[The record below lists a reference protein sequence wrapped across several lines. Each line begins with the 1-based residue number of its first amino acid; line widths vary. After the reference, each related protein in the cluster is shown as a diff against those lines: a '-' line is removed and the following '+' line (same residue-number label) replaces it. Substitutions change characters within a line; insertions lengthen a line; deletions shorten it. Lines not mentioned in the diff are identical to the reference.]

1 MKCCIIGLGSFGSQ
15 VAKSLFEH
23 KAEVLA
29 IDADQ
34 TRIATIKD
42 YVTEAIC
49 AHLTDETSIREI
61 GINQIDTIIIAL
73 GDNFAEAAL
82 LTQLLKHTFNID
94 RVIVQTTSSL
104 QQEVLERV
112 GADQVIFPEKE
123 SAIKLADNLTSH
135 LPNTTRITDEL
146 AITIVAAPDKYIG
159 KHISIFHDKFNEQL
173 HCIGIIRDGK
183 TIMNPIDE
191 FIEPGDD
198 LIVSGNP
205 EEFTRLTD

>member
-29 IDADQ
+29 IDADP
-34 TRIATIKD
+34 TRIAAIKD
-42 YVTEAIC
+42 FVTEAIC
-49 AHLTDETSIREI
+49 AHLTDESSIREI
-61 GINQIDTIIIAL
+61 GINQIDNIIIAL

-82 LTQLLKHTFNID
+82 LTQLLKHTFNVD

-135 LPNTTRITDEL
+135 LPNTTRITDEM
-146 AITIVAAPDKYIG
+146 AITIIAAPDKYIG
-159 KHISIFHDKFNEQL
+159 KHISTFHDKFNEQL

-198 LIVSGNP
+198 LIITGDP
-205 EEFTRLTD
+205 EEFTRVSD

>member
-29 IDADQ
+29 IDADPSK
-34 TRIATIKD
+34 IAAIKD
-42 YVTEAIC
+42 FVTEAIC
-49 AHLTDETSIREI
+49 AHLTDESSIREI
-61 GINQIDTIIIAL
+61 GINQIDNIIIAL

-135 LPNTTRITDEL
+135 LPNTTRITDEM
-146 AITIVAAPDKYIG
+146 AITIVASPDKYIG
-159 KHISIFHDKFNEQL
+159 KHISTFHDKFNEQL
-173 HCIGIIRDGK
+173 HCIGIVRDGK

-198 LIVSGNP
+198 LIITGNP
-205 EEFTRLTD
+205 EEFTRVSD